1 MDNKFTEVATLTYG
15 QNIKNSFSLVI
26 FGIILFIAS
35 FFLLWW
41 NEGNSVRLIEKED
54 FINKNAIAVNS
65 TAINRSNDMKLIAT
79 NGSVYTDETLSDF
92 MVTID
97 KALNLKRTVE
107 MYQWIEKKHERKQKN
122 MGGST
127 TKTTTYTYEKKWDDS
142 VHNSN
147 RFKQAGYT
155 NPKFTFKSKA
165 LTVNRAKMGDFKLNS
180 DQISQI
186 GGYRRINRLEDRVD
200 YKIIDNYYYK
210 GNDYSNP
217 EVGDIRISYN
227 YVPSGASI
235 SIIGQQNWDN
245 SIGEMSTKNGPLYLQ
260 YDGILSLDEMLNKF
274 KKSNM
279 ITTFVLRLGGF
290 LMMYAALRMLTSPLL
305 AIAGFIP
312 ILSEIAEFISSFML
326 GILAVTLTLLTI
338 AIAWFAYR
346 PVITILLIVSI
357 GLIIYEAKRYIQNKK
372 SVKIVSNNPM

>member
-1 MDNKFTEVATLTYG
+1 MDNKFTEVTTTTYG

-186 GGYRRINRLEDRVD
+186 GGYRRINRLEARED
-200 YKIIDNYYYK
+200 YKIIDNYYYYYINNK
-210 GNDYSNP
+210 IHIYK
-217 EVGDIRISYN
+217 
-227 YVPSGASI
+227 
-235 SIIGQQNWDN
+235 
-245 SIGEMSTKNGPLYLQ
+245 KN
-260 YDGILSLDEMLNKF
+260 
-274 KKSNM
+274 
-279 ITTFVLRLGGF
+279 
-290 LMMYAALRMLTSPLL
+290 PLL
-305 AIAGFIP
+305 FFITGEGRKKYDFYK
-312 ILSEIAEFISSFML
+312 IYCQEIF
-326 GILAVTLTLLTI
+326 
-338 AIAWFAYR
+338 
-346 PVITILLIVSI
+346 P
-357 GLIIYEAKRYIQNKK
+357 KK
-372 SVKIVSNNPM
+372 